1 MEMKKAMV
9 CIIGV
14 TFLIITLAFAADEPS
29 SGTVK
34 AVVEKSVR
42 SKPAKMNARGKV
54 VEISDQSIKIVR
66 TVKGEAEMM
75 EFILEKPAENI
86 IINDLV
92 HIAYMERDG
101 KLMVSNV
108 AKVVPKK
115 AGKKE
120 TKPATEKSV
129 LGNK

>member
-1 MEMKKAMV
+1 
-9 CIIGV
+9 
-14 TFLIITLAFAADEPS
+14 
-29 SGTVK
+29 VK

-66 TVKGEAEMM
+66 TVKGEAETM

-120 TKPATEKSV
+120 TKPATEKSA